1 MKMTEQRSQAVIGAR
16 GEAEVG
22 AGKLEGRHYL
32 MEQEPDCLES
42 LFCCFCEGENEYA
55 ISETDPNYN
64 VASKKGYIKETSDCL
79 SRVFCVCNRPFE
91 AKMRLFGQD
100 VAVAQR
106 NCKYSR
112 PHLGVVSSTCPASR
126 TKWSFPTL
134 RVDSWECSE

>member
-1 MKMTEQRSQAVIGAR
+1 MGS
-16 GEAEVG
+16 
-22 AGKLEGRHYL
+22 GKLEGRHYL
-32 MEQEPDCLES
+32 LEQEPDCLES

-106 NCKYSR
+106 GCKYT
-112 PHLGVVSSTCPASR
+112 LVNADAVWNTCRAYR

-134 RVDSWECSE
+134 EGGSWEC